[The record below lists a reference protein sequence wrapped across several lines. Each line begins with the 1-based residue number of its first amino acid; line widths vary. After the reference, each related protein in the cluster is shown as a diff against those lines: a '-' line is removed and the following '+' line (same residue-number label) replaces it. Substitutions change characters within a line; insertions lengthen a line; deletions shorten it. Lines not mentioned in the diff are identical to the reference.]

1 MNITKKNS
9 LFASVPVFLVFLCMG
24 FGDVAGTLTDLVKD
38 EYQLSNFMAGFIP
51 FSGFIMFGILSIP
64 FALIMAR
71 NSKKLIL
78 SIGLFI
84 AFLGLIIPTIFGFS
98 LFVVI
103 LLSILLL
110 GAGAALLQV
119 AGNPIMKDVSPEGK
133 YSRNLSFGQFV
144 KAIGSLSGALIPAAA
159 AMWWGMDWK
168 ILFPIYSVALAV
180 AFILLIISK
189 INEEKTG
196 SDLPSLESCFQLLGQ
211 NKNIALIVF
220 GIFVYV
226 GAEVSMASKLPSYL
240 ETNFGLKIEELGVA
254 SVGLFFLSIMT
265 GRFLGGLILNWIQAR
280 TFLVISALLSLVGV
294 AGLFVGIQSVAIVS
308 IVIIGLGFANVFPL
322 VFSITVEKYPGKTN
336 ELSGLMV
343 TAIVGGAV
351 IPVITGFVA
360 DHISITM
367 SFIVPAIALIYVLY
381 LGLTQLKPN
390 IQ

>member
-1 MNITKKNS
+1 MMNVSKKNS
-9 LFASVPVFLVFLCMG
+9 LFASVPVFLAFLCMG
-24 FGDVAGTLTDLVKD
+24 FGDVAGTLTDLVKN
-38 EYQLSNFMAGFIP
+38 EYELSNFMAGFIP
-51 FSGFIMFGILSIP
+51 FSGFIMFGILSVP

-71 NSKKLIL
+71 KSKKLIL

-84 AFLGLIIPTIFGFS
+84 AFLGLIIPTFFGFS

-119 AGNPIMKDVSPEGK
+119 AGNPIMKDVSPQGK

-159 AMWWGMDWK
+159 AIWWGLDWK
-168 ILFPIYSVALAV
+168 VLFPIYSATLAIS
-180 AFILLIISK
+180 FILLIFSK

-196 SDLPSLESCFQLLGQ
+196 ENLPTFASCFRLLGE
-211 NKNIALIVF
+211 NKNIALIVL

-265 GRFLGGLILNWIQAR
+265 GRFLGGLILNWIKAR
-280 TFLVISALLSLVGV
+280 TFLIISALLSLIGI
-294 AGLFVGIQSVAIVS
+294 AGLFLGIQSVAIIS

-322 VFSITVEKYPGKTN
+322 VFSMTVEKYPEQTN

-343 TAIVGGAV
+343 TAIVGGAIV
-351 IPVITGFVA
+351 PIITGLVA
-360 DHISITM
+360 DQISITM
-367 SFIVPAIALIYVLY
+367 SFIVPAIALLYVLY
-381 LGLTQLKPN
+381 LGLKQFKLSV
-390 IQ
+390 